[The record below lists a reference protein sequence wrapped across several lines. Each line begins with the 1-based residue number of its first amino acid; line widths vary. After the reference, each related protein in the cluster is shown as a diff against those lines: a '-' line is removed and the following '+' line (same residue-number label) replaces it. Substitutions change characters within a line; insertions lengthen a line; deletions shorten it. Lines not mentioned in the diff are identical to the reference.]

1 MSKWIMA
8 LLLLFCL
15 TLPAIGESPHNDLA
29 VGLGQRI
36 TGTGAR
42 HNQIMQ
48 PVWQQLAGLDLS
60 ARQNSFIDIDINTA
74 INQSGMALADE
85 IESIWNSGRY
95 DEALGMFA
103 NLGAIIGNDNIAIG
117 VSWKTPV
124 KSEASNQTLLWEQ
137 DIPIS
142 IQDSVYA
149 ATLNAHQPSGNLFS
163 ILLIQ
168 DGPFQLYSVNF
179 SSDQGLTWAETFYFI
194 SSDLIPSVGSAIM
207 GNRCYVA
214 YPFYNSLRLK
224 CFDVANGH
232 VADFNDST
240 STVRICA
247 IAADDSLKEICLIS
261 NSNQYNNRLYCSA
274 ISNRGRLIFCWADAD
289 PIAWNEIL
297 TGIGDADRGLDACF
311 NEQFGNYYYYVS
323 YIDRSDRMNVF
334 GRQNQTGPEQDEA
347 GMLGR

>member
-15 TLPAIGESPHNDLA
+15 TLPAIGESPHNNPIVELN
-29 VGLGQRI
+29 QRI
-36 TGTGAR
+36 TATGAR
-42 HNQIMQ
+42 YNQIMQ
-48 PVWQQLAGLDLS
+48 PVWQQLARMDIG
-60 ARQNSFIDIDINTA
+60 ARLNSLIDIEINA
-74 INQSGMALADE
+74 AANHSGMALADE

-95 DEALGMFA
+95 DEALGMFT

-117 VSWKTPV
+117 ISWKTPV
-124 KSEASNQTLLWEQ
+124 KSETGNQALLWER
-137 DIPIS
+137 DIQINL
-142 IQDSVYA
+142 QDSVYA
-149 ATLNAHQPSGNLFS
+149 ATLTAHQPSGNLFS
-163 ILLIQ
+163 TLLIQ

-194 SSDLIPSVGSAIM
+194 SSDLMPSIGSAVM
-207 GNRCYVA
+207 GNRYYVA
-214 YPFYNSLRLK
+214 YPYYNSLRLK
-224 CFDVANGH
+224 CFDVTNGH
-232 VADFNDST
+232 ILEFNDST
-240 STVRICA
+240 STVRVCA
-247 IAADDSLKEICLIS
+247 LEADDSLKEINLIS

-274 ISNRGRLIFCWADAD
+274 ISTRGRLIFCWAGGDAT
-289 PIAWNEIL
+289 IWNEVL
-297 TGIGDADRGLDACF
+297 TGIGNADRGLDACF